1 MSRPVE
7 GLYFGDVVHS
17 RVRPV
22 RHKLRYSVFSVL
34 FDCSTLDALDRRLR
48 LFSRNRFNLFSLYD
62 RDHGDGSSPLNDY
75 LEAIAS
81 RAGYDGTV
89 ERFLMLCYPR
99 ILGYAFNPLTVYYG
113 VDAEDRVRLMI
124 YEVNNTFGE
133 RQTYVLP
140 VTQASDGPIAQS
152 CAKRLYVSPF
162 NGPKGTYNFRLTPPL
177 EELTVGVA
185 LRDDDGPVL
194 TAHFHGEREDLTD
207 TALLRAVGK
216 TGWMTVTVMVGIHY
230 EALKL
235 WLKGLRLK
243 PRPAAPERA
252 IDFTDAGDE
261 VAVSER

>member
-34 FDCSTLDALDRRLR
+34 FDCSTLDALGRRLR
-48 LFSRNRFNLFSLYD
+48 FFSRNRFNLFSLYD
-62 RDHGDGSSPLNDY
+62 RDHGDGSPLNDY
-75 LEAIAS
+75 LQAIAS
-81 RAGYDGTV
+81 RAGYSGTV
-89 ERFLMLCYPR
+89 NRFLMLCYPR

-113 VDAEDRVRLMI
+113 VDAEGRVRLTV

-140 VTQASDGPIAQS
+140 VAGDEDGPIAQS

-162 NGPKGTYNFRLTPPL
+162 NGPKGTYSFHLTPPL

-185 LRDDDGPVL
+185 LRDDEGPVL
-194 TAHFHGEREDLTD
+194 RAHFHGEREELTD
-207 TALLRAVGK
+207 VALLRALGK
-216 TGWMTVTVMVGIHY
+216 TGWMTVKVMVGIHY

-235 WLKGLRLK
+235 WMKGLRLQ
-243 PRPAAPERA
+243 PRPAAPERS
-252 IDFTDAGDE
+252 IDFADAGDE

>member
-22 RHKLRYSVFSVL
+22 RHKLRYRVFSVL
-34 FDCSTLDALDRRLR
+34 FDCSTLDALGRRLR

-75 LEAIAS
+75 LETIAS

-113 VDAEDRVRLMI
+113 VDTADRVRLMI

-140 VTQASDGPIAQS
+140 VAQEGDGPIAQS

-194 TAHFHGEREDLTD
+194 RAHFHGEREALTD
-207 TALLRAVGK
+207 GALLRVLGK
-216 TGWMTVTVMVGIHY
+216 TGWMTVKVTVGIHY
-230 EALKL
+230 DALKL

-252 IDFTDAGDE
+252 IDYGGARE
-261 VAVSER
+261 ENAVPGR